1 MWDLYR
7 PFTVTTRLEEPLHD
21 FDTQNNEA
29 INTYIATYTPKTKT
43 YGMTISLTNRVII
56 TVETNNFGHKNIE
69 GLSMLVWI

>member
-7 PFTVTTRLEEPLHD
+7 PFSVTTRLEEPLND

-29 INTYIATYTPKTKT
+29 INTFIATYAPKTKT

-56 TVETNNFGHKNIE
+56 TVETNNFDHKNIE